1 MLELE
6 KGFESVDKTFR
17 IPVNIIEQLDRLA
30 GGYKTSMN
38 KIVVQC
44 LQYAL
49 DNLNTDNTAAVSNNN
64 SGT

>member
-49 DNLNTDNTAAVSNNN
+49 DNLNTDDTAASNTTG
-64 SGT
+64 SDK